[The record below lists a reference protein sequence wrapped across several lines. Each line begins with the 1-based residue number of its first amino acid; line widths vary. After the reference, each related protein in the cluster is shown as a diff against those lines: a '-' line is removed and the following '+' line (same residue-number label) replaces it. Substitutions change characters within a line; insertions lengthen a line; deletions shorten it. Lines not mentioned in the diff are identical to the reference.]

1 MVSKNNHAMK
11 QAQIAEREV
20 PHYGLRKLGIGVVSV
35 LLGTT
40 MYFGA
45 NNMIADAA
53 TIDDNGSTT
62 SDAAKTTASQPAV
75 TNSVVPLHTDVATHN
90 SAASQPA
97 TSDANTTTS
106 SSSADSTNTVA
117 SNQVNQ
123 PVVAQDQS
131 ERSTT
136 PSDPTTNAGSVI
148 LYSYNEGTAYQG
160 ENYIKIPYKYNA
172 ATGKYDVI
180 KLDPHSNQI
189 LNNKDWQLTSTTDN
203 PGEIIYRNN
212 HNQVISSFDPN
223 TLVDKSANTAVFVD
237 ISGDGMGKSINSF
250 QQQLDK
256 HPIKLTDGMWTDQYQ
271 INDSNAYLLTAGPLS
286 INGPAELMQA
296 QTKAGM
302 SYSYPKDNFVFNN
315 LPKDYYKPFVNL
327 GTLSTGDGVKLK
339 ADGTYDLSGLPNDE
353 TVNLYVDPINHSG
366 DLLNEEQ
373 LQHVV
378 NLMAD
383 AAQGKKAQW
392 VQVSSGN
399 DTGQEEFVNLTT
411 NEKVAIDS
419 DDLLSSYFGNRVVKT
434 SDSADETLNKI
445 ADPSLYNGVYE
456 CSSQVLPIF
465 GYSQTGQRD
474 YNKPVALVGIYPTY
488 DGKVLLASRMIDPN
502 YQGQLDSIWS
512 YVVGGSSDGSIG
524 FLYMPVVNEHTTGQ
538 VKFVD
543 VTDPQK
549 PQPLKVDNL
558 NGMVGT
564 MMDLSTAQKQLDDYL
579 STKGGGYILADDN
592 SAINRNSQI
601 ISKEFTD
608 QVEKN
613 VITINLMHLQKATL
627 KYVDDSEGG
636 QPIDYG
642 YYDEDG
648 LQGKAGQAIT
658 FTTNPVKTIALLK
671 KRHYVFAS
679 ASGNAVKLKPGVDDK
694 AGLND
699 YIIANYNT
707 ATDDVQN
714 IVIHMKHA
722 YDTVSKSKTVKETIN
737 YLYAGSKWPAASVYH
752 AKDITF
758 TGTQSKDEVT
768 GETVGDIKWTPTT
781 SDFQNVE
788 SPKIKGYTADQL
800 QAGAITVNPDSQNVV
815 INVYYKADQ
824 QPLTYTVIDDT
835 TGKTLEDHQDLA
847 KGDTNSLIPNSVA
860 SKYDQIRNG
869 WIAKGYQLDLN
880 EANGL
885 GYDFLPDNFGTG
897 AQNVTVYLIHGQK
910 TVPAKDTA
918 DITETIHYVYG
929 NGPKKGQPAAK
940 DYEKTYHFTATEIVD
955 AITGDPI
962 LINGQPQL
970 TWSSDQHADAV
981 ESPVAY
987 DRNYTPE
994 QIMVPGQLISH
1005 DSQPIKITVYY
1016 YVGDQNVH
1024 VHYID
1029 VNNVPAGKNGYQP
1042 TDGNELINHEQ
1053 NLKGEAGDH
1062 YSNTLWNYA
1071 GAGYQLAQD
1080 PDPAAK
1086 HGTFDDDSQSDQDYY
1101 VYLTH
1106 KLDDV
1111 TSTKQVR
1118 ETINYLYKNNNQIAA
1133 PAHHAKAISFTGTQS
1148 KDEVTDEMVGDIKWT
1163 PATSDFQNVESPQIT
1178 GYTADQLQAGATTVN
1193 PDSQDVIINVYY
1205 SADQQPLTYTVVD
1218 DTADKTLVNSQNLA
1232 NGDTNSLIPNSVAF
1246 KYDQIRNSW
1255 LNKGYQLDTTKVNG
1269 LGYDLLPD
1277 NFGTGAQNVTI
1288 YLVHGQKTVPV
1299 KDTTAGDATQTITY
1313 IYGNGPK
1320 EGQTAAPTK
1329 ATTYHFTA
1337 TEIVDAVTGEPILKD
1352 GQPQLTWSPTQLT
1365 DVVTTPAATDTNYT
1379 PDQTNIP
1386 AERINHGDKLNHVV
1400 RYYIGNQNV
1409 HVHYIDVNNVPAGKN
1424 GYQPT
1429 DGNELI
1435 NHEQNLKG
1443 EAGESYTNAL
1453 WNYAGAGYQLAQA
1466 LDPATKQGTFDDDS
1480 QTDQD
1485 YYVYLTHKLDDVT
1498 STKQVGETINYL
1510 YKNNN
1515 QIAAPAHHAQAIN
1528 FTGTQSKDE
1537 VTGEMVGDIKWTP
1550 ATSDFQNVESPQ
1562 ITGYEAD
1569 QLQAGATTVKPTSQ
1583 DVVINVYYSADQQPL
1598 TYTVIDDTTGKTLED
1613 RQELA
1618 KGDTNSLIPN
1628 SVASKYDQIRNS
1640 WLNKGYQLDTTKV
1653 NGLGYDFLPDNFG
1666 TDAQNVTIYLVHGQ
1680 KTVPVKD
1687 TTAGDATQTITYV
1700 YGNGPKEGQTAAPT
1714 KATTYHFTATE
1725 IVDAVT
1731 GEPILKDGQ
1740 PQVTWSPTQ
1749 LTDAVTTPAAE
1760 DTSYTPDQTS
1770 VPAERINH
1778 GDKLTH
1784 VVRYYVGDQNVHVH
1798 YIDVNN
1804 VPAGKNGY
1812 QPTDGNELANHLQSL
1827 RGAAGESYT
1836 NALWNYASA
1845 GYELAQ
1851 ALDPAVKHGT
1861 FDDDSQMD
1869 QNYYVYLKHGLDN
1882 VKTTKT
1888 VKETINYLYADS
1900 NRLAAPSYQ
1909 AHDITFTGTQS
1920 KDKVTGEMVGDIKW
1934 TPTTSDFQD
1943 VESPKITGYTADH
1956 AKAGAKTVMPTSQNV
1971 VINVYYKA
1979 DQQPLTY
1986 TVIDDTTGKTLED
1999 HQDLAKGD
2007 TNSLIPNSVVFKYDQ
2022 IRNSWL
2028 NKGYQLDTTK
2038 VNGLG
2043 YDFLPDNFGTDA
2055 QNVTIYLVHGQKTV
2069 PVKDTTAGDATQTI
2083 TYVYGNGP
2091 KEGQSA
2097 APTKATTYHFTATEI
2112 VDAVTGEPILK
2123 DGQPQLTWSPTQLTD
2138 AITTPAAEDTNYVP
2152 DQTSVPAERINH
2164 GDKLTHVVHYYVGN
2178 QNVHVH
2184 YIDVNNIKAGKK
2196 GYQPTDGNELINHEQ
2211 NLKGEAG
2218 ESYTN
2223 TLWNYAGAGY
2233 QLAQALDPATK
2244 HGTFD
2249 DDSQTDQ
2256 DYYVYLTH
2264 ELDKVPTTKTVNE
2277 TINYLYTDSDR
2288 PAAPSYQAPAIT
2300 FTGSQHKDKVTG
2312 DLIGDITWESAN
2324 DKFKDVASPKITGYT
2339 ADQLQAGAV
2348 TVTPKSQDVV
2358 INVYYSADQQ
2368 PLTYTVIDDTT
2379 GKTLEDHQGLA
2390 KGNTNSL
2397 IPNSVASK
2405 YDQIRNIWLA
2415 KGYRLDLSKANGLG
2429 YDFLP
2434 DNFGTGAQNVTV
2446 YLIHGQKT
2454 APAKDTADITEII
2467 HYVYGNGP
2475 KKGQPAAKDYEKTYH
2490 FTATEIVD
2498 AITGDPILKDGQPQ
2512 LTWSAD
2518 QHTDAV
2524 ESPVAYDRNYTPEQT
2539 MVPGQLI
2546 SHNSQ
2551 PIEIIIPYYVGNQ
2564 NVHIHYIDV
2573 NGVKVGTG
2581 SYQSTDGVELT
2592 NHEQNLKGEA
2602 GDHYSNT
2609 LWNYVGSNYKLA
2621 QALDPA
2627 TEQGTFDDDSQTDQ
2641 DYYVYLT
2648 HELDKVTTTKQVGE
2662 TINYLYKSNS
2672 QVAAPAYHAKDITFT
2687 GTQSKDEVTGKMVG
2701 DIKWTPTTSDF
2712 QDVASPKIKGYT
2724 ADKLQ
2729 AGAASVNP
2737 DSQDVVIN
2745 VYYKADQQ
2753 PLTYTVVDDMTG
2765 KTLEDHQDLAK
2776 GDTNS
2781 LIPGS
2786 ITTEYEQIRN
2796 NWINKGYQLDTAK
2809 ASGLGYDILPNTF
2822 GTAPQNVTIYLI
2834 HGQKTAPAKDTAD
2847 ITETIHYVY
2856 GNGPKKGQLAAK
2868 NYEKTYHFTATE
2880 IVDAITGDPILKDG
2894 QPQLTWSP
2902 DQHTDVVESPTAYDR
2917 DYVPKQTIVPG
2928 QLISH
2933 NSQPIEIIIPYFVGS
2948 QNVHIHYIDVNGI
2961 KAGKNGYQPTDGNE
2975 LTNHLQ
2981 SLKGEAGESYTNT
2994 LWNYAG
3000 SSYKLAQALDPAAEQ
3015 GTFDDDS
3022 QIDQDYYVY
3031 LKHELDNVTTTKTV
3045 EEIISYLY
3053 ADSNRP
3059 AAPSQVHNI
3068 TFTGTQHHD
3077 KVTDKRVGNIK
3088 WTPANGNF
3096 QDVVSPKITGYT
3108 ADHTKAG
3115 AATVTPASRNIVI
3128 NVYYKADQQ
3137 PLTYTVID
3145 DTIGKT
3151 LEDHQDLAKGN
3162 TNSLIP
3168 NSVASKYDQI
3178 RNGWLAKGY
3187 QLDTT
3192 KANGLGYDFLPDNF
3206 SIGAQNVTVYLVHGQ
3221 KTVPVKDATAGNATQ
3236 TITYIYGNGPKK
3248 GQTAAPTKAT
3258 TYHFTATEIVDA
3270 VTGKPILKDG
3280 QPQVTW
3286 SPTQLTDVVTTP
3298 TAEDTNY
3305 TPDQTSIPAERIN
3318 HGDKL
3323 THVIHYYIGD
3333 QNIHVHYIDVNGVK
3347 VGKDGY
3353 QSADGNEL
3361 TSHLQSLKGEA
3372 GAKYTNVLWD
3382 YGDFGYKLVQKDSGA
3397 TAGSFDG
3404 DSKTDQNYYV
3414 YLTHDLDTIKTTKQV
3429 GEIINYLYKSNHQS
3443 AVPAYHAKN
3452 IIFTGTQSKDKVT
3465 GEMVG
3470 DIKWTPTTSD
3480 FQDVESPKI
3489 TGYTADHAKAGAK
3502 TVMPTSQNVV
3512 INVYYKADQQPLTYT
3527 VVDST
3532 ANKTLVDHQDLAKG
3546 NTNSLIPNSVASKY
3560 DQIRNGW
3567 LAKGYQL
3574 DTTKA
3579 NGLGYDFL
3587 PDNFGTG
3594 AQNVIIYLVH
3604 GQKTVSVKDTAAGDA
3619 TQTITYV
3626 YGNGPKKGQTAA
3638 PTKAT
3643 TYHFT
3648 ATEVVDA
3655 VTGEPILRDGQP
3667 QLTWSPVQLT
3677 DAVMTPA
3684 AEDTNYVPDQ
3694 TSVPAERINHGD
3706 KLNHVVRYYIGNQN
3720 VHVHYIDVNNVP
3732 AGKNGY
3738 QPTDGNELINHE
3750 QNLKGE
3756 AGESYTNALWNYA
3769 GAGYQ
3774 LAQALDPATKQGT
3787 FDDDSQTDQDY
3798 YVYLTHKLDDVTSTK
3813 QVGETINYL
3822 YKSNNQVAA
3831 PAHHAQ
3837 AINFTGTQSKDEVT
3851 GKMVGDIKWTPDN
3864 GSFQDV
3870 VSPKI
3875 TGYTADHTKAGA
3887 TNVNPD
3893 SQDVVINVYYSA
3905 NQQPLTYTVVDG
3917 TANKT
3922 LVDHQGL
3929 AKGDTNGLIP
3939 NSVAFKYDQ
3948 IRNSW
3953 LNKGYQLD
3961 TTKVNGLGYDLLPD
3975 NFGTGAQNVTI
3986 YLVHGQKTVPVKDTT
4001 AGDATQIITYVY
4013 GNGPK
4018 KGQTAAPTKATTYHF
4033 TATEI
4038 VDAVTGEPIL
4048 KDGQPQLTWSPTQ
4061 LTDVVTTPA
4070 AEDTNYA
4077 PDQIS
4082 VPSERIDHGDRLTH
4096 VVYYYVNQQP
4106 TSPTQPTNKPTSPTS
4121 PTQPTNKPTSPTS
4134 PTQPTNKPTS
4144 PTSPTQPT
4152 NKPTSPST
4160 KPAPQTKTL
4169 KTVPT
4174 TQQVNLHRGT
4184 PVSQRPARQNSTR
4197 LPQTGNQDAVSAASL
4212 GLMGLALAGGLAGM
4226 KKRHE

>member
-1337 TEIVDAVTGEPILKD
+1337 TEIVDAVTGDPILKD

-1400 RYYIGNQNV
+1400 RYYVGDQNV
-1409 HVHYIDVNNVPAGKN
+1409 HVHYIDVNGIKAAKN

-1443 EAGESYTNAL
+1443 E
-1453 WNYAGAGYQLAQA
+1453 
-1466 LDPATKQGTFDDDS
+1466 
-1480 QTDQD
+1480 
-1485 YYVYLTHKLDDVT
+1485 
-1498 STKQVGETINYL
+1498 
-1510 YKNNN
+1510 
-1515 QIAAPAHHAQAIN
+1515 
-1528 FTGTQSKDE
+1528 
-1537 VTGEMVGDIKWTP
+1537 
-1550 ATSDFQNVESPQ
+1550 
-1562 ITGYEAD
+1562 
-1569 QLQAGATTVKPTSQ
+1569 
-1583 DVVINVYYSADQQPL
+1583 
-1598 TYTVIDDTTGKTLED
+1598 
-1613 RQELA
+1613 
-1618 KGDTNSLIPN
+1618 
-1628 SVASKYDQIRNS
+1628 
-1640 WLNKGYQLDTTKV
+1640 
-1653 NGLGYDFLPDNFG
+1653 
-1666 TDAQNVTIYLVHGQ
+1666 
-1680 KTVPVKD
+1680 
-1687 TTAGDATQTITYV
+1687 
-1700 YGNGPKEGQTAAPT
+1700 
-1714 KATTYHFTATE
+1714 
-1725 IVDAVT
+1725 
-1731 GEPILKDGQ
+1731 
-1740 PQVTWSPTQ
+1740 
-1749 LTDAVTTPAAE
+1749 
-1760 DTSYTPDQTS
+1760 
-1770 VPAERINH
+1770 
-1778 GDKLTH
+1778 
-1784 VVRYYVGDQNVHVH
+1784 
-1798 YIDVNN
+1798 
-1804 VPAGKNGY
+1804 
-1812 QPTDGNELANHLQSL
+1812 
-1827 RGAAGESYT
+1827 AGESYT

-2043 YDFLPDNFGTDA
+2043 YDLLPDNFGTGA

-2069 PVKDTTAGDATQTI
+2069 PVKDTTAGDATQII

-2091 KEGQSA
+2091 KKGQTA

-3706 KLNHVVRYYIGNQN
+3706 KLNHVVRYYVGDQN
-3720 VHVHYIDVNNVP
+3720 VHVHYIDVNGIK
-3732 AGKNGY
+3732 AAKNGY

>member
-45 NNMIADAA
+45 NNMVADAA

-97 TSDANTTTS
+97 TSDANTATS
-106 SSSADSTNTVA
+106 FSSADSTNTVA

-296 QTKAGM
+296 QTKAGV

-373 LQHVV
+373 FQHVV

-456 CSSQVLPIF
+456 CSGQVLPIF

-474 YNKPVALVGIYPTY
+474 YNKPVALVGIYPAY

-564 MMDLSTAQKQLDDYL
+564 MMDLSTAQEQLDDYL

-694 AGLND
+694 AGLSD

-707 ATDDVQN
+707 AIDDVQN

-737 YLYAGSKWPAASVYH
+737 YLYADSKWPAASVYH

-847 KGDTNSLIPNSVA
+847 KGDTNSLIPNSVS

-880 EANGL
+880 KANGL

-910 TVPAKDTA
+910 TAPAKDTA

-1080 PDPAAK
+1080 PDPATK
-1086 HGTFDDDSQSDQDYY
+1086 HGTFDDDSQTDQDYY

-1133 PAHHAKAISFTGTQS
+1133 PAHHAQAISFTGTQS
-1148 KDEVTDEMVGDIKWT
+1148 KDEVTGEMVGDIKWT

-1320 EGQTAAPTK
+1320 KGQTAAPTK

-1352 GQPQLTWSPTQLT
+1352 GQPQLTWSPVQLT
-1365 DVVTTPAATDTNYT
+1365 DAVTTPAAEDTNYT
-1379 PDQTNIP
+1379 PDQTSIP

-1429 DGNELI
+1429 DGNELA
-1435 NHEQNLKG
+1435 NHLQSLRG
-1443 EAGESYTNAL
+1443 AAGESYTNAL
-1453 WNYAGAGYQLAQA
+1453 WNYAGAGYQLAQDP
-1466 LDPATKQGTFDDDS
+1466 DPAAKHGTFDDDS

-1498 STKQVGETINYL
+1498 TTKQVGETINYL

-1569 QLQAGATTVKPTSQ
+1569 QLQAGATTVKPTNQ

-1613 RQELA
+1613 HQGLA

-1628 SVASKYDQIRNS
+1628 SVAFKYDQIRNS
-1640 WLNKGYQLDTTKV
+1640 WLNKGYQLDTTKA

-1666 TDAQNVTIYLVHGQ
+1666 TGAQNVTIYLVHGQ

-1687 TTAGDATQTITYV
+1687 TTAGDAIQMITYV

-1714 KATTYHFTATE
+1714 KATTYHFTATK

-1760 DTSYTPDQTS
+1760 DTNYAPDQTS

-1836 NALWNYASA
+1836 NSLWNYASA

-1934 TPTTSDFQD
+1934 TPAKGNFQD
-1943 VESPKITGYTADH
+1943 VTSPQITGYTADH

-1971 VINVYYKA
+1971 VINVYYEA

-2043 YDFLPDNFGTDA
+2043 YDLLPDNFGTGA

-2069 PVKDTTAGDATQTI
+2069 PVKDIEVGDATQAI

-2091 KEGQSA
+2091 KKGQTA
-2097 APTKATTYHFTATEI
+2097 APTKTTTYHFTATEI

-2123 DGQPQLTWSPTQLTD
+2123 DGKPQLAWSPTQLTD
-2138 AITTPAAEDTNYVP
+2138 AVTTPAAEDTNYAP

-2184 YIDVNNIKAGKK
+2184 YIDVNNISKK

-2233 QLAQALDPATK
+2233 KLAQALDPATK

-2312 DLIGDITWESAN
+2312 NLIGDITWESAN
-2324 DKFKDVASPKITGYT
+2324 DKFKNVASPKITGYT

-2415 KGYRLDLSKANGLG
+2415 KGYQLDLSKANGLG

-2434 DNFGTGAQNVTV
+2434 DNFGTGDQNVTV

-2454 APAKDTADITEII
+2454 APAKDTADITETI

-2551 PIEIIIPYYVGNQ
+2551 PIEINIPYYVGNQ

-2648 HELDKVTTTKQVGE
+2648 HELDNITTTKQVGE
-2662 TINYLYKSNS
+2662 TINYLYKSNN
-2672 QVAAPAYHAKDITFT
+2672 QVAAPAYHAKDIIFT

-2712 QDVASPKIKGYT
+2712 QDVESPKIKGYT
-2724 ADKLQ
+2724 ANKLQ
-2729 AGAASVNP
+2729 AGATTVNP

-2856 GNGPKKGQLAAK
+2856 GNGPKKGQPAAK
-2868 NYEKTYHFTATE
+2868 DYEKTYHFTATE

-2917 DYVPKQTIVPG
+2917 DYVPEQTMVPG

-2933 NSQPIEIIIPYFVGS
+2933 NSQPIEIIIPYFVGG
-2948 QNVHIHYIDVNGI
+2948 QNVHVHYIDVNGI

-3022 QIDQDYYVY
+3022 QTDQDYYVY

-3045 EEIISYLY
+3045 EETINYLY
-3053 ADSNRP
+3053 ADSDRL
-3059 AAPSQVHNI
+3059 AAPSQVHDI

-3088 WTPANGNF
+3088 WTPANGSF
-3096 QDVVSPKITGYT
+3096 QDVASPKIAGYT

-3221 KTVPVKDATAGNATQ
+3221 KTVPVKDTTAGDATQ
-3236 TITYIYGNGPKK
+3236 IITYVYGNGPKK

-3270 VTGKPILKDG
+3270 VTGKPILKAG
-3280 QPQVTW
+3280 QPQLTW
-3286 SPTQLTDVVTTP
+3286 SPVQLTDTVTTP
-3298 TAEDTNY
+3298 MAEDTNY

-3323 THVIHYYIGD
+3323 THVIHYYID
-3333 QNIHVHYIDVNGVK
+3333 SQNVHIHYIDVNGVK

-3372 GAKYTNVLWD
+3372 GDKYTNVLWE

-3429 GEIINYLYKSNHQS
+3429 GEIINYLYKSNHQP

-3465 GEMVG
+3465 GKMVG

-3532 ANKTLVDHQDLAKG
+3532 ANKTLVDHQGLAKG
-3546 NTNSLIPNSVASKY
+3546 DTNSLIPNSVASKY

-3594 AQNVIIYLVH
+3594 AQNV
-3604 GQKTVSVKDTAAGDA
+3604 
-3619 TQTITYV
+3619 
-3626 YGNGPKKGQTAA
+3626 
-3638 PTKAT
+3638 
-3643 TYHFT
+3643 
-3648 ATEVVDA
+3648 
-3655 VTGEPILRDGQP
+3655 
-3667 QLTWSPVQLT
+3667 
-3677 DAVMTPA
+3677 
-3684 AEDTNYVPDQ
+3684 
-3694 TSVPAERINHGD
+3694 
-3706 KLNHVVRYYIGNQN
+3706 
-3720 VHVHYIDVNNVP
+3720 
-3732 AGKNGY
+3732 
-3738 QPTDGNELINHE
+3738 
-3750 QNLKGE
+3750 
-3756 AGESYTNALWNYA
+3756 
-3769 GAGYQ
+3769 
-3774 LAQALDPATKQGT
+3774 
-3787 FDDDSQTDQDY
+3787 
-3798 YVYLTHKLDDVTSTK
+3798 
-3813 QVGETINYL
+3813 
-3822 YKSNNQVAA
+3822 
-3831 PAHHAQ
+3831 
-3837 AINFTGTQSKDEVT
+3837 
-3851 GKMVGDIKWTPDN
+3851 
-3864 GSFQDV
+3864 
-3870 VSPKI
+3870 
-3875 TGYTADHTKAGA
+3875 
-3887 TNVNPD
+3887 
-3893 SQDVVINVYYSA
+3893 
-3905 NQQPLTYTVVDG
+3905 
-3917 TANKT
+3917 
-3922 LVDHQGL
+3922 
-3929 AKGDTNGLIP
+3929 
-3939 NSVAFKYDQ
+3939 
-3948 IRNSW
+3948 
-3953 LNKGYQLD
+3953 
-3961 TTKVNGLGYDLLPD
+3961 
-3975 NFGTGAQNVTI
+3975 TI

-4001 AGDATQIITYVY
+4001 AGNATQTITYIY

-4018 KGQTAAPTKATTYHF
+4018 KGQTAAPTKTTTYHF

-4061 LTDVVTTPA
+4061 LTDVVTTPV

-4121 PTQPTNKPTSPTS
+4121 PTQPINKPTSPTS

-4160 KPAPQTKTL
+4160 KPAPQTNTL

-4174 TQQVNLHRGT
+4174 AQQVNLHRGT